1 MQLQK
6 DGESVDYSPQ
16 KVPGGSPR
24 AFVRASNEAGEKHL
38 QENHQRRA
46 KKKNKKTKEEVTDE
60 QLGGAL
66 PPTRKRVET
75 PMRKAVR
82 ELHQHWQPLWGKNQA
97 TPPFAQMRAAL
108 QYDDTSFD
116 TRTRTYNIPESA
128 PTGRGAFADH
138 RETSHYVGK
147 VLESIHPSLAV
158 VYRGGATNSH
168 VHDIATNMHMESYVR
183 AGPLGGLQRV
193 THKFK

>member
-1 MQLQK
+1 MANPWLTHLKKYRAAHPGLSLGQAMKQAKSTYKKTTK
-6 DGESVDYSPQ
+6 DAP
-16 KVPGGSPR
+16 
-24 AFVRASNEAGEKHL
+24 
-38 QENHQRRA
+38 